1 MNDMAKRIGIL
12 TAGGDCPGINATI
25 RGVCKTAIHQYGIEV
40 IGFHDG
46 FQGAITG
53 DYEEMTDNSLTGLL
67 YMGGTVLGTSRAK
80 PFKQFPADTFNK
92 ADAMVANFEKLG
104 LDAIVCIGGNGTQ
117 KTAYKMVQRGINV
130 VSIPKTI
137 DNDVW
142 GTDQTFGF
150 DTAVSIATEAID
162 RLHSTASSHKRVMVI
177 EVMGHKAGWIS
188 LYSGM
193 AGGGDIILLPELEYQ
208 IDSICNAVYSRIHKG
223 KAYSIVVVA
232 EGLPTDGQSNAGEYI
247 ARKIRE
253 TMGLE
258 TRETVLGYVQ
268 RGGAPTSFDRN
279 LATRMGGYATDLIVR
294 EDYGRM
300 VALQGTLIT
309 SVPLEEVGGKTRMVP
324 SDHDL
329 IVEGRKMGIC
339 FG

>member
-1 MNDMAKRIGIL
+1 MTKKIGIL

-25 RGVCKTAIHQYGIEV
+25 RGVCKTAIHRCGMEV
-40 IGFHDG
+40 FGFHDG

-53 DYEEMTDNSLTGLL
+53 DYELLEESSLTGLL
-67 YMGGTVLGTSRAK
+67 YRGGTVLGTSRAK
-80 PFKQFPADTFNK
+80 PFKQLPEDTFNK
-92 ADAMVANFEKLG
+92 ADAMIANFNKLG
-104 LDAIVCIGGNGTQ
+104 LDAVVCIGGNGTQ
-117 KTAYKMVQRGINV
+117 KTANKMAQRGVHV

-193 AGGGDIILLPELEYQ
+193 AGGGDVILLPEIPYS
-208 IDSICNAVYSRIHKG
+208 IDSICQAIYQRLRNG

-232 EGLPTDGQSNAGEYI
+232 EGIPTDGTTRAGAYLTRLISE
-247 ARKIRE
+247 A
-253 TMGLE
+253 TGLE
-258 TRETVLGYVQ
+258 TRETVLGYIQ
-268 RGGAPTSFDRN
+268 RGGAPTSYDRN
-279 LATRMGGYATDLIVR
+279 LATRMGGYATDLIIR
-294 EDYGRM
+294 GEYGRM
-300 VALQGTLIT
+300 VALQGTSIT
-309 SVPLEEVGGKTRMVP
+309 SVPLEEVGGKTRLVP
-324 SDHDL
+324 TDHDL
-329 IVEGRKMGIC
+329 IVEGRNMGIC